1 MSRKN
6 RARVPVVDA
15 TEVFEDTVVKMV
27 REYGY
32 GQRFTSDELDVI
44 VRAMC
49 REFGATLEEFSE
61 YLEREDWDGLV
72 MLAAREQTRAQ
83 MRATR
88 MGGVLRCAAR

>member
-6 RARVPVVDA
+6 RARVPMVDA
-15 TEVFEDTVVKMV
+15 AKVFEDTVVKMV

-32 GQRFTSDELDVI
+32 GQRFTSDELDVL
-44 VRAMC
+44 VKAMVT
-49 REFGATLEEFSE
+49 EFGPSLEEFSV
-61 YLEREDWDGLV
+61 YLENEDWDGLV

-88 MGGVLRCAAR
+88 MGGVLCP

>member
-15 TEVFEDTVVKMV
+15 AKVFENTVVAMV
-27 REYGY
+27 RESGY
-32 GQRFTSDELDVI
+32 GRRFTSDELDVL
-44 VRAMC
+44 VKAMVT
-49 REFGATLEEFSE
+49 EFGPSLEEFSE

-72 MLAAREQTRAQ
+72 MLAARERTRAQ

-88 MGGVLRCAAR
+88 MGGVPCP